1 MSKPVGD
8 LEKVRKASDGDS
20 KAKSNGRSR
29 FPLTVVPDQKFVYDA
44 ADLKSWDPARD
55 LGEPGSYPFT
65 RGPYENM
72 YRGRLWTMRMFSG
85 FGTARDTNERFKYLL
100 EHGQTGLSIAFD
112 MPTLMGYD
120 SDHARS
126 RGEVGREGVAVCSL
140 QNMETLFHGIPM
152 ADVSTSM
159 TINPT
164 ACILLAFYVACAERQ
179 GVDARKLRGTIQNDM
194 LKEYI
199 AQKEWVYPPLPSM
212 RIITDMMAFC
222 ADHVPKWNTIS
233 ISGYHIREA
242 GSTALQELAYTLM
255 DGFTYVEF
263 GIKAGIPVDAFAP
276 RLSFFFNSHM
286 NFFEEIAK
294 FRAARRIWARHM
306 KERYGAKNPDS
317 WRLRFHTQTAGCSL
331 TAQQPENNIVRTAVE
346 ALAGV
351 LGGTQSLHTNSMDE
365 ALALPTEHAVKIA
378 LRTQQILAHE
388 CGLTDAVDP
397 LAGSYFIES
406 MTNKMEEEAE
416 KIFATIEGM
425 GGMIP
430 AIERGYPQREIARA
444 AYEFQKAVEE
454 KRYINVGINEYVDP
468 EPKPIPLLKVNPRV
482 ERDQVAELKKLKKGR
497 DAGAVKRALE
507 EVGKAA
513 NGKANLMPP
522 ILAAV
527 KVDVTLG
534 EIVEELKKPFGE
546 WREPP
551 IYW

>member
-1 MSKPVGD
+1 
-8 LEKVRKASDGDS
+8 
-20 KAKSNGRSR
+20 
-29 FPLTVVPDQKFVYDA
+29 
-44 ADLKSWDPARD
+44 
-55 LGEPGSYPFT
+55 
-65 RGPYENM
+65 
-72 YRGRLWTMRMFSG
+72 
-85 FGTARDTNERFKYLL
+85 
-100 EHGQTGLSIAFD
+100 
-112 MPTLMGYD
+112 
-120 SDHARS
+120 
-126 RGEVGREGVAVCSL
+126 
-140 QNMETLFHGIPM
+140 
-152 ADVSTSM
+152 
-159 TINPT
+159 
-164 ACILLAFYVACAERQ
+164 
-179 GVDARKLRGTIQNDM
+179 
-194 LKEYI
+194 
-199 AQKEWVYPPLPSM
+199 
-212 RIITDMMAFC
+212 
-222 ADHVPKWNTIS
+222 
-233 ISGYHIREA
+233 
-242 GSTALQELAYTLM
+242 M
-255 DGFTYVEF
+255 DGFTYVEY
-263 GIKAGIPVDAFAP
+263 GMKAGIPVDAFAP

-306 KERYGAKNPDS
+306 KEKYGAKNPNS

-397 LAGSYFIES
+397 LAGSYFIEA

-454 KRYINVGINEYVDP
+454 RRYINVGINEYVDP
-468 EPKPIPLLKVNPRV
+468 EPKVIPLLKVNPRV
-482 ERDQVAELKKLKKGR
+482 ERDQVAELKKLKKNR

>member
-1 MSKPVGD
+1 MSI
-8 LEKVRKASDGDS
+8 LEKSYAEWKASAS
-20 KAKSNGRSR
+20 KAKTEKRSR
-29 FPLTVVPDQKFVYDA
+29 FPNSIVPEDRLLYTPL
-44 ADLKSWDPARD
+44 DLENFDPERD
-55 LGEPGSYPFT
+55 LGQPGRFPFT
-65 RGPYENM
+65 RGPHESM
-72 YRGRLWTMRMFSG
+72 YQGKLWTMRMFAG

-100 EHGQTGLSIAFD
+100 EHGQTGLSVAFD

-120 SDHARS
+120 SDHPRA
-126 RGEVGREGVAVCSL
+126 RGEVGREGVAICSL
-140 QNMETLFHGIPM
+140 ENMETLFDGIPM
-152 ADVSTSM
+152 DGVSTSM

-164 ACILLAFYVACAERQ
+164 AAIIFACYVATAEKQ
-179 GVDARKLRGTIQNDM
+179 GVPAAKLRGTIQNDM

-199 AQKEWVYPPLPSM
+199 AQKEWVFPPLPSM
-212 RIITDMMAFC
+212 RIITDTMAFC

-233 ISGYHIREA
+233 VSGYHIREA

-263 GIKAGIPVDAFAP
+263 GLKAGIPVDVFAP

-294 FRAARRIWARHM
+294 FRAARRIWARRM
-306 KERYGAKNPDS
+306 RDRYGAKNPES

-331 TAQQPENNIVRTAVE
+331 TAQQPENNIVRTAIE

-388 CGLTDAVDP
+388 SGLTDVIDP
-397 LAGSYFIES
+397 LAGSYFVEA
-406 MTNKMEEEAE
+406 MTTRMEEEAE

-430 AIERGYPQREIARA
+430 AIEKGYPQREIARA
-444 AYEFQKAVEE
+444 AFEFQRAVEE
-454 KRYINVGINEYVDP
+454 KRYINVGINEYVE
-468 EPKPIPLLKVNPRV
+468 EPKDIPLLKVDAKV
-482 ERDQVAELKKLKKGR
+482 EKAQVAGVKKLRARR
-497 DAGAVKRALE
+497 DNGGVKRALAK
-507 EVGKAA
+507 VAA
-513 NGKANLMPP
+513 TAKTKDNLLPP

-527 KVDVTLG
+527 KADVTMG
-534 EIVEELKKPFGE
+534 EIVDVLRKEFGE

-551 IYW
+551 TYW